1 MKDVTMKIDQTHA
14 EITLNRPE
22 KLNAISPEMLD
33 KIMGFISELEER
45 KEVRVVIIRGS
56 GGNFSSGADLAGIG
70 RFSSREA
77 MHFHRKMNSLAR
89 MMNHSRMI
97 FIAVLEGYALGGGFE
112 LSLSADIRIC
122 SSRAILGQPEIKMG
136 LNAGAGGNAI
146 LPRIAG
152 RGNAMYL
159 VLTGEKVN
167 AERARELG
175 IVQVVCNEDSIEKEV
190 LKLVE
195 TICSAPEISTS
206 MAKLSINGAQES
218 SVDYSLEIEALVFSM
233 LADRPE
239 VRERIKKFLKQET

>member
-1 MKDVTMKIDQTHA
+1 MKDVILKIEQTRA

-33 KIMGFISELEER
+33 KIIEFISELEER

-56 GGNFSSGADLAGIG
+56 GGNFSSGADLASIG
-70 RFSSREA
+70 RFSSKEA

-122 SSRAILGQPEIKMG
+122 SSKAILGQPEMRMG

-146 LPRIAG
+146 LPRITG
-152 RGNAMYL
+152 RGNAMYM
-159 VLTGEKVN
+159 VLTGEKIS
-167 AERARELG
+167 AERAKELG
-175 IVQVVCNEDSIEKEV
+175 IVQVVCNEGSVEKVARKNRINCTE
-190 LKLVE
+190 E
-195 TICSAPEISTS
+195 NTSGRCSE
-206 MAKLSINGAQES
+206 GDQG
-218 SVDYSLEIEALVFSM
+218 
-233 LADRPE
+233 
-239 VRERIKKFLKQET
+239 KFL